1 MRRFT
6 RRRVLLASVAV
17 ASAAAVAA
25 CGTPAGA
32 RRVAG
37 QSAAAGTL
45 HGSLTVFAAASLTE
59 SFGTIGKQF
68 EAAHPSV
75 HITFSFAASST
86 LATQIS
92 QGAPADVFASASPKN
107 MDSVVQAG
115 DASAPADLATNTM
128 EIAVPRDN
136 PAAITQLADLAK
148 PSVKVALCQPRVPCG
163 TAANQVLANAKIT
176 VKPVTLEAD
185 VKSTLT
191 KVMLGEVDAGIVYVT
206 DVKAAGG
213 KVKGIV
219 IPAGVNASTE
229 YRIAVLT
236 RVKDPALAQAFVDYV
251 QSADGHSVLREAGFS
266 AP

>member
-1 MRRFT
+1 MRRAV
-6 RRRVLLASVAV
+6 RLAGVTV

-25 CGTPAGA
+25 CGAPAGGQSSL
-32 RRVAG
+32 VAG
-37 QSAAAGTL
+37 RSAAAAEP

-59 SFGTIGKQF
+59 AFGKLGKQF
-68 EAAHPSV
+68 EVAHAGA
-75 HITFSFAASST
+75 HITFSFGASST

-92 QGAPADVFASASPKN
+92 HRAPADVFASASPTN
-107 MDSVVQAG
+107 MDSVVRADG
-115 DASAPADLATNTM
+115 ASAPANLVSNTM
-128 EIAVPRDN
+128 EVAVPPDN
-136 PAAITQLADLAK
+136 PAGITQLADLTK
-148 PSVKVALCQPRVPCG
+148 PSVKVALCQPQVPCG
-163 TAANQVLANAKIT
+163 TAAKQVFANAKIT
-176 VKPVTLEAD
+176 VKPVTIEAD
-185 VKSTLT
+185 VKATLT

-206 DVKAAGG
+206 DVRAAGD

-236 RVKDPALAQAFVDYV
+236 RAKNPKLAHAFVDFV